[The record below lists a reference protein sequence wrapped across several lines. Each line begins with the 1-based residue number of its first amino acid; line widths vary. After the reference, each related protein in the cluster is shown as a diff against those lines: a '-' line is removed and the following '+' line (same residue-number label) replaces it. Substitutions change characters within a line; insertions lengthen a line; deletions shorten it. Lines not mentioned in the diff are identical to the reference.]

1 MVMVLISRMA
11 RPLVTLLMMLLMVLG
26 GPLMS
31 AGRPLVTL
39 LMMLLMVLGGPLPS
53 AGRPLVTL
61 LMMLLMVL
69 GGIGTWTQGWVGPC
83 TNRTVCGVTPWEL
96 ESASTTEAR

>member
-11 RPLVTLLMMLLMVLG
+11 RPSSSAHGSPLMMPVRRAGNSPSAGRPLVTLLMMLLMVLG

-39 LMMLLMVLGGPLPS
+39 LMWDGRQSSRLAPA
-53 AGRPLVTL
+53 AGYVDR
-61 LMMLLMVL
+61 
-69 GGIGTWTQGWVGPC
+69 
-83 TNRTVCGVTPWEL
+83 
-96 ESASTTEAR
+96 

>member
-1 MVMVLISRMA
+1 MVVVLISRMA
-11 RPLVTLLMMLLMVLG
+11 RPNS
-26 GPLMS
+26 PS

-39 LMMLLMVLGGPLPS
+39 LMMLLMVLGGPLMVRSPS

-69 GGIGTWTQGWVGPC
+69 GGPLMVRSPSAGRPL
-83 TNRTVCGVTPWEL
+83 VTLLMWDGRQSSRLAPT
-96 ESASTTEAR
+96 AGYVDR